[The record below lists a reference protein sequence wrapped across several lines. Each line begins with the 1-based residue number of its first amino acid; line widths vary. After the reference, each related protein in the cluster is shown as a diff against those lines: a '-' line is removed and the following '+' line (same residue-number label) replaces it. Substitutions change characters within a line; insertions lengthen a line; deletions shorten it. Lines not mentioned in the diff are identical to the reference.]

1 MLKYIQNSIK
11 NNSRFILKHCTK
23 PQKKAMNELIRGLYV
38 ENEPILRHLAQNPNV
53 SAKKQGD
60 KYGYHLENVD
70 LKSTIEDFSM
80 RRVLPSIRKDTI
92 IAYDLTDIAKP
103 SAKKMKGLSTVF
115 DGSKREVTNG
125 YFLHGV
131 GINHMLVRLEKHDAN
146 TNTLNQVRKEV
157 IEDIDKYLDGKGI
170 WVFDRGNDDK
180 QFFKYLEQEVKLQFI
195 ARLRVNRYVIL
206 KETGVQ
212 IKVSELEYGTHEV
225 YLLNNRNKV
234 DKDTLYTVVRRKHL
248 ENKKPIIVLH
258 NLKEEYTDEEIVTM
272 YLERWGVEN
281 RFKEAKKKFKLE
293 RIRVLNETRLV
304 NLIALV
310 QFVLNVATL
319 IFMKLQQVTTQIVS
333 GVILAYKQF
342 IKLKSLSLN
351 LCSFISFLTV
361 SLPPLIHRK
370 KPPPN
375 QQSLFSSR
383 QLEKLRSF

>member
-1 MLKYIQNSIK
+1 
-11 NNSRFILKHCTK
+11 
-23 PQKKAMNELIRGLYV
+23 MNELIRGLYV

-180 QFFKYLEQEVKLQFI
+180 QFFKYLAQEVELQFI
-195 ARLRVNRYVIL
+195 ARLRVNRHIAI

-212 IKVSELEYGTHEV
+212 IKVSELEYGSHEG
-225 YLLNNRNKV
+225 YLLDDKGKV
-234 DKDTLYTVVRRKHL
+234 DEDTLYTVVRRKHL
-248 ENKKPIIVLH
+248 KNKKPIILLH

-281 RFKEAKKKFKLE
+281 RFKEAKNKFRLE
-293 RIRVLNETRLV
+293 KIRVLNESRLI

-310 QFVLNVATL
+310 QFALNVATL
-319 IFMKLQQVTTQIVS
+319 IFLKLQQFTTQLIS

-342 IKLKSLSLN
+342 IKLKSVGFN

-370 KPPPN
+370 RPPSN
-375 QQSLFSSR
+375 QQSLFSR
-383 QLEKLRSF
+383 RLLEKLGSS